1 MTLINHLLFIDDL
14 KLYGAS
20 KDQLDSL
27 IQVVR
32 IFSQDIKMSF
42 GLEKCAALEIR
53 RGRQVGN
60 SGIDLPDYQH
70 IGKIRREEGYKYLAI
85 LQLNQNLNTKM
96 KVKITSESIGSVKN
110 LCSRSKLNG
119 ENLVS
124 TLGL

>member
-1 MTLINHLLFIDDL
+1 MVPHSWIL
-14 KLYGAS
+14 K
-20 KDQLDSL
+20 
-27 IQVVR
+27 
-32 IFSQDIKMSF
+32 
-42 GLEKCAALEIR
+42 CLEI
-53 RGRQVGN
+53 VGAAKN
-60 SGIDLPDYQH
+60 IISTISNYKYL
-70 IGKIRREEGYKYLAI
+70 GYKYLGI